1 MTINVFTIGFTKTT
15 AEHFFY
21 RVRQSNTKSLI
32 DVRLNNTS
40 QLSAF
45 AKAKDLK
52 FFLKTICNVDYIHEP
67 ILAPTQDILTEFKKN
82 KGDWSI
88 YKTQFLNLMA
98 NRKIEEN
105 IEPDLLNN
113 SCLLCSEDKPH
124 NCHRTLV
131 CDYLNTKWSS
141 KLIVSHL

>member
-1 MTINVFTIGFTKTT
+1 MTIEVFTIGFTKTT
-15 AEHFFY
+15 AEHFFE
-21 RVRQSNTKSLI
+21 RVKSSNTNIVI

-40 QLSAF
+40 QLAAF

-52 FFLKTICNVDYIHEP
+52 FFLKTICNVDYLHQP

-82 KGDWSI
+82 KGDWSV

-98 NRKIEEN
+98 NRKIEDQ
-105 IEPDLLNN
+105 IKPDLLNH

-124 NCHRTLV
+124 HCHRSLV
-131 CDYLNTKWSS
+131 CDYLNLKWGSELS
-141 KLIVSHL
+141 VSHL